1 MDLKTFLNK
10 HSSEPVERVVS
21 MLNISAQT
29 PFEKSTPIPSAAN
42 HSIEFYNHEQYKIFN
57 QEWICI
63 GRSDEIPS
71 TGDYLTHEIAG
82 TPVLVVRQVS
92 NAIYGFVNAC
102 AHRFTCLAP
111 KLSGNAFAF
120 TCPNHAWTYDLD
132 GALKHAPFMDMKSN
146 FNLDHYRLKELHTEV
161 WEGFIYITLSKK
173 PSKKVAPSLENL
185 RKNIVGQYDM
195 GSYRTV
201 MRESM
206 TWDANWKNLI
216 ENFTESYHVPIAH
229 KNTFANH
236 KKQIK
241 DYKCGEDSDHYCY
254 HYAPQEFESGP
265 GSAHPT
271 NTKLKGKW
279 RKTMVDFCVFPNH
292 LITLMPDY
300 LWYISVMPIG
310 IGQFR
315 ATWGLAV
322 PPEIL
327 ADIPKENYESWLSQM
342 SSYINIANEEDRPLV
357 EGLYRGSASAVLP
370 YGTFHPIERNLWQFI
385 KYLSQISS

>member
-1 MDLKTFLNK
+1 MFQLRIYN
-10 HSSEPVERVVS
+10 PMVE
-21 MLNISAQT
+21 
-29 PFEKSTPIPSAAN
+29 
-42 HSIEFYNHEQYKIFN
+42 
-57 QEWICI
+57 
-63 GRSDEIPS
+63 D
-71 TGDYLTHEIAG
+71 
-82 TPVLVVRQVS
+82 
-92 NAIYGFVNAC
+92 
-102 AHRFTCLAP
+102 
-111 KLSGNAFAF
+111 
-120 TCPNHAWTYDLD
+120 
-132 GALKHAPFMDMKSN
+132 
-146 FNLDHYRLKELHTEV
+146 
-161 WEGFIYITLSKK
+161 
-173 PSKKVAPSLENL
+173 
-185 RKNIVGQYDM
+185 
-195 GSYRTV
+195 
-201 MRESM
+201 
-206 TWDANWKNLI
+206 
-216 ENFTESYHVPIAH
+216 
-229 KNTFANH
+229 

-327 ADIPKENYESWLSQM
+327 ADIPKENYETWLSQM